1 MLLDGSKVLVVG
13 AGRSGVA
20 AAKLATARGAQV
32 TLTDA
37 RSLAELGDA
46 VKGGGLPPGSLW
58 GGAGVRLE
66 FGGHRA
72 ATFTSADLIV
82 LSPGVPPTLPEL
94 VAARQHGVP
103 ITGEVELASRF
114 IRAPIVAV
122 TGTNG
127 KSTVTSLCG
136 EIARATGRPT
146 FVGGNLG
153 TPLSDAVGTD
163 AASQHGIVVCEL
175 SSFQLETCET
185 FHPKAAILLN
195 ITPDHLD
202 RYPTMTAYADAK
214 MRIIRQLRQGDVFV
228 MSEDDPGCLDAYHRH
243 VGGWLPILT
252 YSTRGRPQHRYTQS
266 TGDGVVTI
274 DAGGHVDGS
283 SLVLRLPGAAG
294 PPPKDGAGCDGA
306 MEEERYPESDLQIV
320 GRHNLGNALA
330 AYLAMRGA
338 GLASPDH
345 LRAGARGFRPLPH
358 RMELIG
364 ERGGVRFYD
373 DSKGTNVAAV
383 VASIDG
389 FPRPFVLIAGG
400 RDKGGSYGPL
410 REALGR
416 NHSRGVVVI
425 GEAAEKIAS
434 AIEGVAPVHRAATM
448 EAAVRLAASLA
459 HDGDAVVLSPACSSY
474 DMFKDYAHR
483 GRAFREA
490 FGQLD
495 ERTA

>member
-1 MLLDGSKVLVVG
+1 MVLDGSKVLVVG
-13 AGRSGVA
+13 AGRSGLA
-20 AAKLATARGAQV
+20 AAKLAAARGAQV

-37 RSLAELGDA
+37 RPLAELGDA
-46 VKGGGLPPGSLW
+46 VKGMP
-58 GGAGVRLE
+58 GVRLE
-66 FGGHRA
+66 LGGHRA

-82 LSPGVPPTLPEL
+82 LSPGVPPTLAEL
-94 VAARQHGVP
+94 VAAKQRGVA

-114 IRAPIVAV
+114 LRAPIVAV

-153 TPLSDAVGTD
+153 TPLSEAVGTD
-163 AASQHGIVVCEL
+163 AATQQGIVVCEL

-185 FHPKAAILLN
+185 FHPRAAVLLN

-214 MRIIRQLRQGDVFV
+214 MRILKNLGAGDVFV
-228 MSEDDPGCLDAYHRH
+228 MNEDDPGCVEAYHRH

-252 YSTRGRPQHRYTQS
+252 YSPTGRPQHRYTQS
-266 TGDGVVTI
+266 TGDGVVEI
-274 DAGGHVDGS
+274 DAGGFIDGS
-283 SLVLRLPGAAG
+283 SLVLRLTPAGAT
-294 PPPKDGAGCDGA
+294 GAIA
-306 MEEERYPESDLQIV
+306 EERYPVDDLHIV

-338 GLASPDH
+338 GLVTPEEV
-345 LRAGARGFRPLPH
+345 RAGARGFQPLPH
-358 RMELIG
+358 RMQLIG
-364 ERGGVRFYD
+364 ERRGVRWYD

-389 FPRPFVLIAGG
+389 FPRPFILIAGG
-400 RDKGGSYGPL
+400 RDKGGSYQPL
-410 REALGR
+410 REALAR
-416 NHSRGVVVI
+416 NHARAVVVL
-425 GEAAEKIAS
+425 GEAAGKIA
-434 AIEGVAPVHRAATM
+434 AAVEGVAPVHRAGSM
-448 EAAVRLAASLA
+448 VEAVRTAAALAA
-459 HDGDAVVLSPACSSY
+459 DGDAVVLSPACSSY
-474 DMFKDYAHR
+474 DMFKDYTHR

-490 FGQLD
+490 FGAL
-495 ERTA
+495 E